1 MKKAGQRRRLTAPAT
16 HKNSRAFMQSRTTG
30 LFNISNVFHCLC
42 CLKKYDFVKQFLEH
56 KWQIKYALFY
66 LKPLLNKPLSSE
78 GISDTGG
85 ISVIGPWR

>member
-1 MKKAGQRRRLTAPAT
+1 MG
-16 HKNSRAFMQSRTTG
+16 
-30 LFNISNVFHCLC
+30 
-42 CLKKYDFVKQFLEH
+42 FVEQFLEH

-85 ISVIGPWR
+85 ISVIGPWW